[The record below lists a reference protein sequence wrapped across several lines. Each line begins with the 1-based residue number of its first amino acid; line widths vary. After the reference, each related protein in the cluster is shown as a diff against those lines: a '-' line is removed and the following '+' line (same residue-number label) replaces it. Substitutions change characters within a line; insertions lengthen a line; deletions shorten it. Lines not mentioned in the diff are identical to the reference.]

1 MNISAFNNKE
11 FSIYLFIF
19 LVHPLDGSITEYVS
33 VWCLILFHISPSNN
47 QFRII
52 TEHLFDMNSTFPF
65 QATSEKSIS

>member
-33 VWCLILFHISPSNN
+33 V
-47 QFRII
+47 
-52 TEHLFDMNSTFPF
+52 
-65 QATSEKSIS
+65 